1 MKKVVP
7 KRSYPK
13 SKIGFFQQMKKSRT
27 LLLMLMPAVVLVFIF
42 AYIPMGGVILA
53 FKQFRYDLG
62 IFGSPFV
69 GWDNFKFFFQSGDA
83 LNVTRNTVLYNLA
96 FLIVNTTLE
105 VGFAIV
111 LSEMVNKVVKK
122 TLQSV
127 IFLPYFISWV
137 IVSAIAYSLFNYE
150 NGGLNALLNLLGM
163 ESVNVYAKV
172 GWWKF
177 IITGFSAWKGVGY
190 GMVVYLASIAGVDSS
205 LIEAAQIDGANIFQR
220 ILYVTIPS
228 IKPTIITMSLLA
240 IGKIF
245 KGSLDLFYQL
255 IGNNGALFDAT
266 DVIDTYV
273 FRSLITDGDVGKTA
287 AVGLY
292 QSVLCFVTIMVV
304 NGIIKR
310 TEPDYALF

>member
-1 MKKVVP
+1 
-7 KRSYPK
+7 
-13 SKIGFFQQMKKSRT
+13 
-27 LLLMLMPAVVLVFIF
+27 
-42 AYIPMGGVILA
+42 
-53 FKQFRYDLG
+53 
-62 IFGSPFV
+62 
-69 GWDNFKFFFQSGDA
+69 
-83 LNVTRNTVLYNLA
+83 
-96 FLIVNTTLE
+96 
-105 VGFAIV
+105 
-111 LSEMVNKVVKK
+111 
-122 TLQSV
+122 
-127 IFLPYFISWV
+127 
-137 IVSAIAYSLFNYE
+137 
-150 NGGLNALLNLLGM
+150 M
-163 ESVNVYAKV
+163 ESVNVYAKA

-205 LIEAAQIDGANIFQR
+205 LIEAAQIDEANIFQR

>member
-1 MKKVVP
+1 MKKF
-7 KRSYPK
+7 
-13 SKIGFFQQMKKSRT
+13 SKT
-27 LLLMLMPAVVLVFIF
+27 LRDNWIFLLMVLPGTIWLILFF
-42 AYIPMGGVILA
+42 YIPVFGNVVAFQDFHIHPDGFIASILNS
-53 FKQFRYDLG
+53 KW
-62 IFGSPFV
+62 V

-163 ESVNVYAKV
+163 ESVNVYAKA

>member
-1 MKKVVP
+1 
-7 KRSYPK
+7 
-13 SKIGFFQQMKKSRT
+13 
-27 LLLMLMPAVVLVFIF
+27 
-42 AYIPMGGVILA
+42 
-53 FKQFRYDLG
+53 
-62 IFGSPFV
+62 
-69 GWDNFKFFFQSGDA
+69 
-83 LNVTRNTVLYNLA
+83 
-96 FLIVNTTLE
+96 
-105 VGFAIV
+105 
-111 LSEMVNKVVKK
+111 MVNKVVKK

-127 IFLPYFISWV
+127 IFLPYFISRV

-163 ESVNVYAKV
+163 ESVNVYAKA

>member
-1 MKKVVP
+1 M
-7 KRSYPK
+7 
-13 SKIGFFQQMKKSRT
+13 
-27 LLLMLMPAVVLVFIF
+27 
-42 AYIPMGGVILA
+42 
-53 FKQFRYDLG
+53 
-62 IFGSPFV
+62 
-69 GWDNFKFFFQSGDA
+69 
-83 LNVTRNTVLYNLA
+83 
-96 FLIVNTTLE
+96 
-105 VGFAIV
+105 
-111 LSEMVNKVVKK
+111 
-122 TLQSV
+122 
-127 IFLPYFISWV
+127 
-137 IVSAIAYSLFNYE
+137 
-150 NGGLNALLNLLGM
+150 
-163 ESVNVYAKV
+163 
-172 GWWKF
+172 
-177 IITGFSAWKGVGY
+177 
-190 GMVVYLASIAGVDSS
+190 DSS

-304 NGIIKR
+304 NGNYKKNR
-310 TEPDYALF
+310 TGLRSVLERKNYDAYMEKNVYRRKDLPGSWIHTDYWLCNSLPNPVSNYYCLFLFK

>member
-69 GWDNFKFFFQSGDA
+69 GFFQSGDA

-163 ESVNVYAKV
+163 ESVNVYAKA

>member
-1 MKKVVP
+1 MKNVQVK
-7 KRSYPK
+7 KQAG
-13 SKIGFFQQMKKSRT
+13 SKQSFWGQLKKHRT
-27 LLLMLMPAVVLVFIF
+27 LLLMLLPAMVLIFVF
-42 AYIPMGGVILA
+42 AYIPMGGVVLA

-69 GWDNFKFFFQSGDA
+69 GLDNFKFFFQSGDA
-83 LNVTRNTVLYNLA
+83 MNVTRNTVLYNMA
-96 FLIVNTTLE
+96 FLLINTVLE

-111 LSEMVNKVVKK
+111 LSEIVNKFAKK

-150 NGGLNALLNLLGM
+150 NGGLNALLQMFGM
-163 ESVNVYAKV
+163 EGVNVYAQP
-172 GWWKF
+172 GWWKY
-177 IITGFSAWKGVGY
+177 IIVCFSAWKGVGY

-220 ILYVTIPS
+220 IRYVTIPS

-273 FRSLITDGDVGKTA
+273 FRSLITDGDIGKTA

-292 QSVLCFVTIMVV
+292 QSLLCFVTIMIV
-304 NGIIKR
+304 NGIVKKV
-310 TEPDYALF
+310 EPDYALF